1 MKKKLHW
8 RLWLLRWHRRI
19 GVVLSVFLLWMLMSG
34 VLLNHGDDFDWDKK
48 AISSDFWLTWYGVS
62 ERSNNLIIANKV
74 VTVTDNGLYL
84 AEQNLGDCSLLLGVI
99 HLSDQVLIACPQHI
113 LLLSK
118 AGELIDQID
127 QHIGLQ
133 QIFTATTSEN
143 DTVFLQDNKAVYR
156 LNTDDLSFAITA
168 NYPNNWLKPVLPSAR
183 ISMERWLLDAHSGR
197 LFGRWGVWIVD
208 ALALLLGVLV
218 FSGWALAKKRHQRM
232 L

>member
-74 VTVTDNGLYL
+74 LTVTDNGLYL

-99 HLSDQVLIACPQHI
+99 HLSDQVVIACPQHI

-156 LNTDDLSFAITA
+156 LNTDDLSFAIAA
-168 NYPNNWLKPVLPSAR
+168 NYPNNWLKPIFTIR
-183 ISMERWLLDAHSGR
+183 
-197 LFGRWGVWIVD
+197 
-208 ALALLLGVLV
+208 
-218 FSGWALAKKRHQRM
+218 
-232 L
+232 

>member
-1 MKKKLHW
+1 M
-8 RLWLLRWHRRI
+8 
-19 GVVLSVFLLWMLMSG
+19 
-34 VLLNHGDDFDWDKK
+34 
-48 AISSDFWLTWYGVS
+48 
-62 ERSNNLIIANKV
+62 
-74 VTVTDNGLYL
+74 

-99 HLSDQVLIACPQHI
+99 YLSDQVVIACPQHI

-127 QHIGLQ
+127 QNIGLQ

-156 LNTDDLSFAITA
+156 LNTDDLSFAIAA

-183 ISMERWLLDAHSGR
+183 ISMERWLLDAHSGAY
-197 LFGRWGVWIVD
+197 LDAGACGLLMRWHYYSVCWCSAVGLWPKKDINECFEI
-208 ALALLLGVLV
+208 LLGQ
-218 FSGWALAKKRHQRM
+218 FQR